1 MLLTNLPTTYSYLR
15 NTTSPNHSLDSMV
28 RTCEAKTATIHI
40 AAFIC
45 MIVMIPLTLIGN
57 GLVIAVLVK
66 CPKLRKQT
74 TYTFLMSLAVADL
87 LVGLF
92 TIPLRAKKSWNNN
105 AFCVPESLCWFFN
118 LTEIM
123 FSVVS
128 VVHLL
133 AIGVDRYLS
142 LKYVYMYE
150 KNVTRKKVYLIIFC
164 LWIYSLVISLLSIFQ
179 WDTGE
184 IAHVHTN
191 DKKCYWKNKPY
202 YYFVITI
209 TFYIPLPFLISI
221 YIYVYRTALRHVHE
235 ISKTMVEESQSV
247 KDMKRRKKQLKL
259 LRSIMVLL
267 IVFIICWIPNTL
279 FQMSLLLYESFWKPK
294 IGEMWYKMIYFIL
307 VFILAPLNST
317 INPWI
322 YVIVNDQF
330 RFFFKQFLLKAR
342 KEPCTM
348 IDKSPMSYRS
358 TTGHR
363 IRDTPFYSLS
373 QFRVKASV
381 CSVLLSEQN
390 LGITSLTGSHFSSTE
405 SNLNSI
411 ISPKNT
417 PVSDEEYKTEKD
429 LSSKNK
435 ENRKKYVS
443 ENGSDPKIN
452 RNYENDEELK

>member
-1 MLLTNLPTTYSYLR
+1 MLLTNSSTTYNYLR
-15 NTTSPNHSLDSMV
+15 NTVLPNQSMNSMAQ
-28 RTCEAKTATIHI
+28 RCEAKTATIHI
-40 AAFIC
+40 AAFTC

-57 GLVIAVLVK
+57 GFVIAVLVK
-66 CPKLRKQT
+66 CPKLRQQT

-92 TIPLRAKKSWNNN
+92 IIPLRAKKSWNNN

-118 LTEIM
+118 LAEIM

-133 AIGVDRYLS
+133 AIGVDRYSS

-150 KNVTRKKVYLIIFC
+150 KKVTRKKVYLVILC
-164 LWIYSLVISLLSIFQ
+164 LWIYSLVISLLSIFR
-179 WDTGE
+179 WDTGD

-191 DKKCYWKNKPY
+191 DKLCFWKNKPY

-221 YIYVYRTALRHVHE
+221 YIYVYRTALRHVDE

-267 IVFIICWIPNTL
+267 IVFIVCWIPNTI
-279 FQMSLLLYESFWKPK
+279 FQTSLLLYESFWRPK
-294 IGEMWYKMIYFIL
+294 IEEMWYKMIYFIL
-307 VFILAPLNST
+307 VFFLAPLNST

-330 RFFFKQFLLKAR
+330 RFYFKQLLLKAR
-342 KEPCTM
+342 KEPFTM

-358 TTGHR
+358 TTVHR
-363 IRDTPFYSLS
+363 ISDTPLYNLS

-390 LGITSLTGSHFSSTE
+390 LGVNLTGSHFSITE
-405 SNLNSI
+405 SNLNTI
-411 ISPKNT
+411 ICQKKTS
-417 PVSDEEYKTEKD
+417 VSDEKYKIEKE
-429 LSSKNK
+429 LSSKN
-435 ENRKKYVS
+435 S
-443 ENGSDPKIN
+443 ENQAKHDVNETDSDSKIN
-452 RNYENDEELK
+452 KNYENDEEQK